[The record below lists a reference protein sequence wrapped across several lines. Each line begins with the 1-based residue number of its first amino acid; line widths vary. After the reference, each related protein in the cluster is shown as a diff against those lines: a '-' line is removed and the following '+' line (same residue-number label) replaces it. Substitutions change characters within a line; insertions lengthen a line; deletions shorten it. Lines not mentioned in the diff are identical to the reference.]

1 MLSLQA
7 SDKSKNASSLQS
19 EGVEAS
25 TRKDKDKEKDVIL
38 TLKFPSV
45 ENIGPLTLEFYF
57 EVKSVG
63 YYTLNKIN
71 YETSNGMDGALTAR
85 RDISFPFNF
94 SYHCSPETVF
104 VNGTTYLS
112 ITEMQVEVDYKN
124 VKFDDGH
131 ENATFSDAYDCVGF
145 TSIPIWTGIFVTI
158 ILGLIMIWALTMIM
172 DIRTMDRFD
181 DPKGK
186 TITISSAE

>member
-1 MLSLQA
+1 MQLSQ
-7 SDKSKNASSLQS
+7 SKVSNA
-19 EGVEAS
+19 
-25 TRKDKDKEKDVIL
+25 RKTEETKKTIL
-38 TLKFPSV
+38 IIDFTDI
-45 ENIGPLTLEFYF
+45 EQIGSMTLEFSF

-63 YYTLNKIN
+63 YYTLSQVTYKGNNLELRSK
-71 YETSNGMDGALTAR
+71 
-85 RDISFPFNF
+85 RDITFPFSF
-94 SYHCSPETVF
+94 SYHCSPRTVF
-104 VNGTTYLS
+104 ANGTVYLS
-112 ITEMQVEVDYKN
+112 ITEMQVQVDSK
-124 VKFDDGH
+124 DGS
-131 ENATFSDAYDCVGF
+131 FSSAYDCVGF